1 MQKTISMHCILFL
14 RIGAWAARRAI
25 EASFIPASNEPSG
38 RVSVHLANAARVKYP
53 AALLRCKFDT
63 PSACC
68 GVFDCMIIRKALIR

>member
-1 MQKTISMHCILFL
+1 MTYVTFYCSIFIS
-14 RIGAWAARRAI
+14 
-25 EASFIPASNEPSG
+25 ASNEPSG

-68 GVFDCMIIRKALIR
+68 GMFDLCDITIHKDKVANTACHNEKVKNFV

>member
-1 MQKTISMHCILFL
+1 MKHRKELIWNMAIPF
-14 RIGAWAARRAI
+14 GAH
-25 EASFIPASNEPSG
+25 FIPASNEPSG

-68 GVFDCMIIRKALIR
+68 GVFD